1 MDLDDSS
8 SPDEKEFPG
17 LYERNAS
24 KQKKTKEDENESNS
38 SLEKN
43 PAKKLSSQKDKKDK
57 KDRTSYSGSYKIIK
71 KEWSYLTKFIHS
83 SGWWKRWRWSGSQT
97 VQKPIQVQEAI
108 EDLQVPFCKE
118 RQRKAREKS
127 RTARLDRRCQG
138 KKGERR
144 PQGWEEEIQKR

>member
-57 KDRTSYSGSYKIIK
+57 KAYSGSYKIINK
-71 KEWSYLTKFIHS
+71 
-83 SGWWKRWRWSGSQT
+83 Q
-97 VQKPIQVQEAI
+97 
-108 EDLQVPFCKE
+108 
-118 RQRKAREKS
+118 
-127 RTARLDRRCQG
+127 
-138 KKGERR
+138 
-144 PQGWEEEIQKR
+144 